1 MGKCFSRKVYY
12 GISDKEWCKEKKLA
26 KQACK
31 IFSNFSPVTAPGN
44 YICSDSGEDAGVL
57 GLRLA
62 DHARRLRVKIF
73 LQIDFSTCRSD
84 YLRKFFFPVVDVNI
98 VHTFMII
105 YIFLM

>member
-73 LQIDFSTCRSD
+73 LQIDFLTCRSD
-84 YLRKFFFPVVDVNI
+84 YFFSGS
-98 VHTFMII
+98 
-105 YIFLM
+105 